1 MRSPPPRP
9 LAASL
14 ILPVLLLGCSHKG
27 GDEVTDDS
35 VQNDSEADSADPGAP
50 PAEDIQVVLSEY
62 VGTVV
67 IVTWT
72 TSEPT
77 TGLVRFGE
85 STSYTLSTPEETELA
100 TEHRALLLG
109 LPTDTEAHLQV
120 VTHTE
125 GGAEDV
131 SADYSIVTGPQPPEL
146 PSTTVTGAVES
157 WLGSYQV
164 LPLQGTG
171 YAIAIIDDQGRYVW
185 FDLLEPG
192 SNLMRAVQSHDG
204 THMIYCLA
212 GPQDHLDLGSI
223 MTVSMDGS
231 ERIIIPFPNIDH
243 DFTELPD
250 GTLAAIVVNTSTEHP
265 GSANAIVEMAADGS
279 TTEIWNAWEDPA
291 LFASYRD
298 GQNWMHA
305 NALDY
310 DPGEDAYYISSKEI
324 GTITKLDRQTGQSI
338 WHLNGDANE
347 FELLNGTELV
357 LESHQFQIL
366 DGGVLLFD
374 NGLPERLYSQ
384 ALEFALDDEAM
395 TIDEIWRYQ
404 HDPAMEVAA
413 KGDVERFDDGNT
425 QVVWSTGGEIQ
436 NVDPSGQ
443 IHWQFN
449 TELGYAITFVDR
461 MESLYGH

>member
-1 MRSPPPRP
+1 MRSISCPAPR
-9 LAASL
+9 LA
-14 ILPVLLLGCSHKG
+14 PLLLATLLYGCSHDIVKG
-27 GDEVTDDS
+27 PPES
-35 VQNDSEADSADPGAP
+35 QPDSATDTGTS

-72 TSEPT
+72 TAEPT
-77 TGLVRFGE
+77 TGFVRFGE
-85 STSYTLSTPEETELA
+85 STSYALSTPEETEPA

-120 VTHTE
+120 VTHPAA
-125 GGAEDV
+125 GAEHV
-131 SADYSIVTGPQPPEL
+131 SSDYTITTGSLPPEV
-146 PSTTVTGAVES
+146 PTITVTGEVVS
-157 WLGSYQV
+157 WVGSYQI
-164 LPLQGTG
+164 LPMQGTG
-171 YAIAIIDDQGRYVW
+171 TTVVIIDDQGRVVW

-192 SNLMRAVQSHDG
+192 NNLMRALQSHDG

-212 GPQDHLDLGSI
+212 GPQDRLDLGSV

-231 ERIIIPFPNIDH
+231 DRIILPFPNIDH
-243 DFTELPD
+243 DLAELPD
-250 GTLAAIVVNTSTEHP
+250 GTLAAIVVSTNTEFRGAGNT
-265 GSANAIVEMAADGS
+265 IVEMALDGT
-279 TTEIWNAWEDPA
+279 TTEVWSAWDDPA
-291 LFASYRD
+291 LFASF
-298 GQNWMHA
+298 QENMNWMHA

-310 DPGEDAYYISSKEI
+310 VLSDSGEESYYISSKEI
-324 GTITKLDRQTGQSI
+324 GTITKVDRLSGQSV

-347 FELLNGTELV
+347 FELLNGTELG

-366 DGGVLLFD
+366 DGGILMFD

-384 ALEFALDDEAM
+384 AMEFAIDDVAM
-395 TIDEIWRYQ
+395 TAEEVWRYE

-413 KGDVERFDDGNT
+413 KGDVERFSDGNT
-425 QVVWSTGGEIQ
+425 QIVWSTGGELQ
-436 NVDPSGQ
+436 NVDPAGQ
-443 IHWQFN
+443 VHWQFN